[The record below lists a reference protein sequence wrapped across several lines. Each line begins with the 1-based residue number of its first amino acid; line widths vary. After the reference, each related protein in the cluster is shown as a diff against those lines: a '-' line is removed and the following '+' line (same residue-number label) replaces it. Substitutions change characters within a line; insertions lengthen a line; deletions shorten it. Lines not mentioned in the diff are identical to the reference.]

1 MQSFLGSYQDLINGF
16 LKNGYTADSFS
27 AATEKGRD
35 RCLIIRH
42 DIDFDCGY
50 ASQIA
55 KLENELGVSGNY
67 FFLLRS
73 DSYNL
78 LSAENANYVRQIRDA
93 GHNVSLHFDPTIY
106 GEDFLEG
113 FQREREI
120 FEKIFEVKI
129 EIISLHRPNDFF
141 LNYDAPLGDV
151 EHTYQNKYFREIKYI
166 SDSQGMFRFG
176 HPLET
181 EEFRSGKT
189 IHLLTHPIWWV
200 GMGESNIAILQR
212 HISERQAIL
221 DAHVAR
227 NCIPYQNY
235 LESK

>member
-1 MQSFLGSYQDLINGF
+1 MHSLLGSYQDLINGF
-16 LKNGYTADSFS
+16 LKNGYTAEFFR
-27 AATEKGRD
+27 AAETAHGQ
-35 RCLIIRH
+35 CLIIRH

-50 ASQIA
+50 AYQIA
-55 KLENELGVSGNY
+55 KIENELGVKGSY

-78 LSAENANYVRQIRDA
+78 LSAENTDYVRRIRDD
-93 GHNVSLHFDPTIY
+93 GHDVSLHFDPTIY

-113 FQREREI
+113 FKREREI
-120 FEKIFEVKI
+120 FENIFDVKI

-141 LNYDAPLGDV
+141 LNYDELLGEV

-166 SDSQGMFRFG
+166 SDSQGMFRYG

-181 EEFRSGKT
+181 EEFRARKT

-200 GMGESNIAILQR
+200 GKGRSNIAILKK
-212 HISERQAIL
+212 HISERQAL
-221 DAHVAR
+221 MDAHVAK